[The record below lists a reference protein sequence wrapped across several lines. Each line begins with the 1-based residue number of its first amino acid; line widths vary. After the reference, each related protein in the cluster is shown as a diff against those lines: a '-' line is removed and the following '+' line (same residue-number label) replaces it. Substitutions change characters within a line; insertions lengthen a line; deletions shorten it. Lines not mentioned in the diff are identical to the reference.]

1 MFSAENAEM
10 SYACDQQSEI
20 DRLRELNAE
29 LLAALESVIH
39 DLENGTTGRWEGD
52 GSASLRAAIAKA
64 VALV

>member
-29 LLAALESVIH
+29 LLAALEAVVAIA
-39 DLENGTTGRWEGD
+39 DRETD
-52 GSASLRAAIAKA
+52 PFIRARAVIAKA
-64 VALV
+64 KGEA